1 MAQHGCNESDS
12 QQLADLA
19 MAICWVWLHNLSED
33 SLSLDP
39 PQLSKDLLRLHSTNS
54 ARFCWAFT
62 PQTQPGFAEPSLHR
76 YSMYKAQWLSTEG
89 AESGITT
96 GMYMAQWLSAGRR
109 CWVWLHNS
117 QMLGTMTQCRRGWVR
132 LYSDT
137 VYVQKWLGSLAEPI
151 GFLKLVDWWAY
162 ESPLHCSS
170 TLQLLI

>member
-19 MAICWVWLHNLSED
+19 MAICWVWLHKLSED

-76 YSMYKAQWLSTEG
+76 YSMYTAQWLSTEG

-96 GMYMAQWLSAGRR
+96 GMYMAQWLSAEGAESGSTTVR
-109 CWVWLHNS
+109 CWAQWLSVEGAESDFTVIQYMYRSGLAHLLS
-117 QMLGTMTQCRRGWVR
+117 R
-132 LYSDT
+132 LVS
-137 VYVQKWLGSLAEPI
+137 WSL
-151 GFLKLVDWWAY
+151 
-162 ESPLHCSS
+162 
-170 TLQLLI
+170 